1 MQSCLATPADILL
14 SLLFA
19 SQAMPEH
26 DAAVTPAERV
36 IHARWV
42 LSLDPATSVQHAS
55 GVALLGGRI
64 VEIAASRKLRVRY
77 PGAEHVNLPQHVL
90 LPAFVN
96 AYTQS
101 PLVLL
106 QGLRPRAPVAAWWR
120 ECVAGI
126 EQRWLGPDFVRAGAL
141 RGLAEQLRRGTAC
154 ASETYDFP
162 EELVRLA
169 SELHFH
175 LSVGVPIRE
184 AAGPWSSDARDAME
198 RAAALWDQCRSD
210 PWARIHFAPDPA
222 HRLTRDT
229 LARLRRVVDQL
240 DAPVHMRVHD
250 TVGGIAEHVA
260 RDGERP
266 LATLARHGLL
276 RPGFV
281 AINPIH
287 VEPAELDLLAR
298 SGATAVFCP
307 TASLR
312 LGSGVASVA
321 AARSHGVSV
330 ALGSGVPFCA
340 VPDMREEAR
349 QASLLASG
357 ASGSA
362 GELASLDA
370 LQLITRGGGTAL
382 GRGAEAGCLAPDR
395 SADIC
400 AVELVS
406 PPPTAS
412 TWDAERI
419 ADAILFE
426 PNGVRVT
433 DLWIAGRA
441 QLRNGALCAT
451 DTGAIAAAAS
461 QWDARLAETEAPR
474 SRDHGGGYASR
485 DEVA

>member
-1 MQSCLATPADILL
+1 
-14 SLLFA
+14 
-19 SQAMPEH
+19 MPEN
-26 DAAVTPAERV
+26 DSAVTPAERV
-36 IHARWV
+36 IHAPWV
-42 LSLDPATSVQHAS
+42 LSLDPAPSVQRHS

-64 VEIAASRKLRVRY
+64 VEIAASRKLQVRY
-77 PGAEHVNLPQHVL
+77 PDAEHVHLPRHVL

-106 QGLRPRAPVAAWWR
+106 HGLRPRAPVAAWWR
-120 ECVAGI
+120 ERVAGI

-169 SELHFH
+169 GELHLH

-184 AAGPWSSDARDAME
+184 AAGPWSGDARDAMA

-210 PWARIHFAPDPA
+210 PWARIHFAPDPV
-222 HRLTRDT
+222 HRLTRET
-229 LARLRRVVDQL
+229 LTRLRGIVDQL
-240 DAPVHMRVHD
+240 DASVHMRVHD
-250 TVGGIAEHVA
+250 TAGSIAEHVA
-260 RDGERP
+260 QHGERP
-266 LATLARHGLL
+266 LAALARHGLL

-287 VEPAELDLLAR
+287 MEPAELDLLAR

-307 TASLR
+307 TSSLR
-312 LGSGVASVA
+312 LGSGIASVA

-330 ALGSGVPFCA
+330 ALGSGAPFCA

-349 QASLLASG
+349 QALLLACG

-362 GELASLDA
+362 GQLSSLDA
-370 LQLITRGGGTAL
+370 LQLITRAGVTAL
-382 GRGAEAGCLAPDR
+382 GRGADAGCLAPDR
-395 SADIC
+395 SADLC
-400 AVELVS
+400 AVGLVN
-406 PPPTAS
+406 PPLTAS

-433 DLWIAGRA
+433 DLWVAGRA
-441 QLRNGALCAT
+441 QLRDGVLCAA
-451 DTGAIAAAAS
+451 DSGAIEAAAS
-461 QWDARLAETEAPR
+461 QWDARLAETDVPRAP
-474 SRDHGGGYASR
+474 DHGGNYASR